1 MERRVQTVAD
11 ILETKTP
18 GVLTIEPAA
27 TIADLSR
34 RLQQAQ
40 IGAMIVSQDGRTI
53 EGIISERDIAYG
65 LALYRAELHLLPVSA
80 LMTKNVITCAP
91 DDKLSDIV
99 KVMRQ
104 RCIRHLPVVENGQ
117 LIGMIGMRDVF
128 KHRLDEMQRV
138 AKLLGSV
145 VAAR

>member
-18 GVLTIEPAA
+18 GVMTIEPAA

-53 EGIISERDIAYG
+53 DGIISERDIAYG

-104 RCIRHLPVVENGQ
+104 RCIRHLPVVENEQ

>member
-53 EGIISERDIAYG
+53 DGIISERDIAYG

-145 VAAR
+145 VATR